1 MENHMSTTPRS
12 FITEGTTV
20 RIDHPTY
27 LGTLW
32 TVERIK
38 QTKAIIRGADEA
50 TRNRFP
56 RGLDAPRNLLVPADG
71 EAPKPEPRDVQ
82 AEAAKRLA
90 ELEFQMQFETGV
102 LVRIKK
108 AYGSYT
114 TSDLF
119 VVTANND
126 KTASVV
132 KVGGDGG
139 RYLRVPHAG
148 LTIVDAADVLK

>member
-1 MENHMSTTPRS
+1 MTTTAMWR
-12 FITEGTTV
+12 EGQTVTVDHATTTGLTFV
-20 RIDHPTY
+20 I
-27 LGTLW
+27 
-32 TVERIK
+32 ERVK
-38 QTKAIIRGADEA
+38 QTKAIIRPADEA
-50 TRNRFP
+50 TRARYP
-56 RGLDAPRNLLVPADG
+56 RGLDVQLALLQPANRTD
-71 EAPKPEPRDVQ
+71 ASPQPEPRDVQ

-102 LVRIKK
+102 LVRITK

-139 RYLRVPHAG
+139 RYLRVPHTG
-148 LTIVDAADVLK
+148 LTIIDAADVLK